1 MGFSWLKD
9 GVRIFYKFLEL
20 PFGLA
25 SACYLF
31 TKITRPLV
39 KKWRSEGKQII
50 MYLDDGIGI
59 HPDEQL
65 CQNIANEVK
74 INLIKSG
81 FVPKAEKSFWQP
93 VKCLVWLG
101 TIIDTVWIL

>member
-1 MGFSWLKD
+1 MADKLLEYLGFSWLKD
-9 GVRIFYKFLEL
+9 GVRIFYKFLVL

-25 SACYLF
+25 SACYSL

-59 HPDEQL
+59 DPDEH
-65 CQNIANEVK
+65 
-74 INLIKSG
+74 
-81 FVPKAEKSFWQP
+81 KSFF
-93 VKCLVWLG
+93 
-101 TIIDTVWIL
+101 TVRMNRHS

>member
-1 MGFSWLKD
+1 LGFSWLKD
-9 GVRIFYKFLEL
+9 GVRIFYKFLVL

-59 HPDEQL
+59 DPDEQL

-74 INLIKSG
+74 IALRVVLFQKPKSHSGNLLN
-81 FVPKAEKSFWQP
+81 V
-93 VKCLVWLG
+93 
-101 TIIDTVWIL
+101 